1 VKLLYFDCIQGA
13 AGDMILGALL
23 DAGASE
29 AAVRDSLDAL
39 HLPGWQLEIET
50 VQKNGLRAVKANVVS
65 EGGGPER
72 TYRAI
77 RELIDAAALPPR
89 VKERAQRIFEKLGK
103 AEAKVHGSGLDEVH
117 FHEVGGIDAIID
129 IVGAAA
135 ALEALAPERIVTSAI
150 PTGRGTTGSQHG
162 PIPVPAPAVVEM
174 LHGAT
179 LFERGTDE
187 LITPTGAAILAAMS
201 DGYGAL
207 PAMKL
212 TSSGYGAGTRDTVI
226 PNVIRVLI
234 GVSDETQRDGGDH
247 MMVETNLDDMS
258 PELIPYA
265 IERLISAGAEDA
277 WTNPI
282 VMKKGRPAVT
292 LAVLTTLTHLE
303 DILSVIYAET
313 TTLGVRLRSVD
324 KRELQREWVD
334 AKVHGYAVRVKL
346 GRSDAGITNA
356 APEYEDAVKVA
367 RITGLPLKE
376 VYRLALAD
384 LSDD

>member
-39 HLPGWQLEIET
+39 HLPGWELQLET
-50 VQKNGLRAVKANVVS
+50 VQKNGLRAIKASVVV
-65 EGGGPER
+65 ETAGPER

-135 ALEALAPERIVTSAI
+135 ALDDLDPERIVTSAI

-162 PIPVPAPAVVEM
+162 PIPVPAPAVIEM

-179 LFERGTDE
+179 LFERGDVE

-207 PAMKL
+207 PPMEL
-212 TSSGYGAGTRDTVI
+212 TGSGYGAGTLDTAL

-234 GVSDETQRDGGDH
+234 GDAETQRDSGDH

-265 IERLISAGAEDA
+265 IERLIAAGAEDA
-277 WTNPI
+277 WTSPI
-282 VMKKGRPAVT
+282 IMKKGRPAVT
-292 LAVLTTLTHLE
+292 LAVLTTLAHLE
-303 DILSVIYAET
+303 DVLSVIYAET
-313 TTLGVRLRSVD
+313 TTLGVRLRSVA

-334 AKVHGYAVRVKL
+334 AKVHGYTVRVKL
-346 GRSDAGITNA
+346 GRGHSGITNA

-367 RITGLPLKE
+367 RITGFPLKE